1 MTSLYYI
8 LAYVVLG
15 RYSGDFHCPKTLEQI
30 PVRCK
35 AHHSRIASG

>member
-8 LAYVVLG
+8 LAYVVLMQ
-15 RYSGDFHCPKTLEQI
+15 YLDDFHYPKTLEQI

-35 AHHSRIASG
+35 AHHSRTASG